1 MKPPRSRLQVRTHRL
16 GLVEN
21 KAVVLV
27 VCTADFLEVFENTV
41 FELVQ
46 VLDAD
51 ALHVDCG
58 FFAAM
63 PPLEN
68 QTTVLPA

>member
-16 GLVEN
+16 GLVEH

-41 FELVQ
+41 FELVH